1 MSQKQA
7 IKDSKKQYGT
17 YCTDSNDIVI
27 QTLAYFVPI
36 YTVQSLCLKI
46 NILLYMHSVSRHN
59 EENIFTLMAQ

>member
-7 IKDSKKQYGT
+7 IKDSKNQYRT

-36 YTVQSLCLKI
+36 YSTIPLKI
-46 NILLYMHSVSRHN
+46 NILLHMHSVSRHN
-59 EENIFTLMAQ
+59 EENIFTLMDQ